1 MAKDSRFGNV
11 GILSKASAEAAA
23 GYEAPKSAK
32 ADNVSGND
40 APTIGKAIPIIA
52 GGARPKGEVIWCRTR
67 RGKNNEC
74 LGDFAVCF
82 GRNAFGRPLELR
94 SLGQNGTDIYIRK
107 DGVTLDPAGEVR
119 FYDGTQ
125 TTADPLIASVE
136 GAANTPA
143 WKGYIYAVLEDV
155 LVDDGEKEF
164 QAEFSDNATVSSSST
179 IFCDP
184 DLAGIDLVYDDTTGL
199 HYGIE
204 FPMSG
209 ASNLITSD
217 GCNILNRVEIV
228 SPARRENASFLV
240 ADEYP
245 FYCDSIY
252 PLRCS
257 GGLVVIN
264 GFFPAF
270 GYTPTS
276 LSVWTGTTYTAIFDT
291 ASGRMIH
298 RALLS
303 GTSYV
308 PENVTQTDTIVGDGT
323 ETSPGATGIEWTV
336 SYPLPNEPNTTI
348 ILRKFDRTDC
358 YAVTGS
364 YAWPISLSSGNIAG
378 HIFNLN
384 NGDIVENDDSL
395 IRTNVNPSTRRA
407 DSWWLGDI
415 PAIDEFIHCVNNSSS
430 VQLAGIVYGTEE
442 FTVYIWDHSRNGI
455 DVVSTTNVTLPTDF
469 EASNINYDA
478 ASGLVLVD
486 AKATVVSLISPRV
499 YSITRSGLATY
510 VSMPTGF
517 TQMLPK
523 SKGIASDGKVP
534 VANDDYSLVGALDI
548 ETGEVET
555 IYDGDTPDNAPT
567 VDLSRNTIS
576 LPTIDGRTSYAVSQV
591 TANDIALSDLIT
603 DICALKG
610 YGPSD
615 IEFQGFSGLV
625 VRGMTISSTT
635 RVSDLLNRIGQ
646 VYGFVFAETDGKL
659 KFRRRRASDGSA
671 TADITLTEANLIEG
685 PDNIVVQRQS
695 ATTVIGS
702 LGLTWLDPDRDYESN
717 NVLARRITGV
727 LSGEAGT
734 RDEEISLPV
743 AIAQATARQ
752 LLFESFYA
760 MAEAETRV
768 SFSVGPEHL
777 RIEPGDLVEI
787 TAGGTTRLVQARRV
801 THRADLNT
809 LEIEADSFMA
819 QATAT
824 IGSAGGGTASPG
836 SGAIGGNYVHLDIP
850 LLTAA
855 DYPGASAVRQ
865 YHGLTTY
872 SAEAW
877 GGADFYV
884 SGNGST
890 YTKVLDYDVPPMVVG
905 VATNA
910 LGDCPQTFALDLD
923 SELTF
928 EVTGGDPDDFETVDY
943 AEMMSD
949 LTICA
954 YGRPGA
960 WELLSFQTVT
970 NNIDG
975 TITLSNLQRGLY
987 GTNLVYYVFDGV
999 GLQHQ
1004 VGDLVCLLDRSR
1016 LRSTVRPAG
1025 EIGRTDRYAVATA
1038 DVGINEALKPRHAMP
1053 GISMRPPPVA
1063 NIIVEHV
1070 AGSSEMTITWDAT
1083 TPIPHTWE
1091 DTGAAGTMPEAY
1103 TYTVFIYTNDDGNYE
1118 ISTTDTTATWTDY
1131 GTVLGGTAIV
1141 SDEMWNVGVMVTS
1154 PIWGD
1159 SFTAYAHEIREA

>member
-1 MAKDSRFGNV
+1 MANKNI
-11 GILSKASAEAAA
+11 GILSKVSAEASAS
-23 GYEAPKSAK
+23 YEGPKSAT
-32 ADNVSGND
+32 AATVSGND
-40 APTIGKAIPIIA
+40 APTIGKPIPIIA

-94 SLGQNGTDIYIRK
+94 ALVQNGTDIYLRK

-125 TTADPLIASVE
+125 TAADPLIASVE
-136 GAANTPA
+136 GASETPA

-155 LVDDGEKEF
+155 VVGDGDKEF
-164 QAEFSDNATVSSSST
+164 QAEFSDNATVSSSAGA

-184 DLAGIDLVYDDTTGL
+184 DLAGIDLVYEETSGL
-199 HYGIE
+199 YYGIQD
-204 FPMSG
+204 PMTG
-209 ASNLITSD
+209 ASSIITSD

-228 SPARRENASFLV
+228 SPARRENDAGFLI

-245 FYCDSIY
+245 FYCDNIY

-257 GGLVVIN
+257 DGLVAIT
-264 GFFPAF
+264 GFFPDLF
-270 GYTPTS
+270 EPSSLDVWPGY
-276 LSVWTGTTYTAIFDT
+276 TYTAIFE
-291 ASGRMIH
+291 ASSGRMIH
-298 RALLS
+298 TALRT

-308 PENVTQTDTIVGDGT
+308 VENVTQTATIVGTGT
-323 ETSPGATGIEWTV
+323 ETSPEATEIEWEV
-336 SYPLPNEPNTTI
+336 SYELPGMINNT
-348 ILRKFDRTDC
+348 ILLRRFNRSDC
-358 YAVTGS
+358 YAVTGP

-395 IRTNVNPSTRRA
+395 IRTNVTESTRRA
-407 DSWWLGDI
+407 DSWWLGNL
-415 PAIDEFIHCVNNSSS
+415 PAVDEFIHCVNNAAS
-430 VQLAGIVYGTEE
+430 VQLAGAVWGSGE
-442 FTVYIWDHSRNGI
+442 FTVYIWDHSNNGI
-455 DVVSTTNVTLPTDF
+455 DLISTTDVTLPTGF
-469 EASNINYDA
+469 AANTLNYDP

-486 AKATVVSLISPRV
+486 AKPTGSSLLSPRV

-510 VSMPTGF
+510 VSMPAGF
-517 TQMLPK
+517 SVMLPK
-523 SKGIASDGKVP
+523 SKGIADDGKVP
-534 VANDDYSLVGALDI
+534 IANDDNSLIGALDI
-548 ETGEVET
+548 ETGTVET
-555 IYDGDTPDNAPT
+555 IYEGDAPESAPT
-567 VDLSRNTIS
+567 VDLRRNAIS
-576 LPTIDGRTSYAVSQV
+576 IPTIDGRTSYAVSQV

-610 YGPSD
+610 YSSSD
-615 IEFQGFSGLV
+615 LVFEGFTGLV

-635 RVSDLLNRIGQ
+635 RVADLLNRLGQ
-646 VYGFVFAETDGKL
+646 LYGFVFAETDGKL
-659 KFRRRRASDGSA
+659 KFRRRRATDGSA
-671 TADITLTEANLIEG
+671 TPDVTLTDSDLIEG
-685 PDNIVVQRQS
+685 SENIVVQRQA
-695 ATTVIGS
+695 ATTVLGS
-702 LGLTWLDPDRDYESN
+702 LGLTWLDPDRDFESN

-768 SFSVGPEHL
+768 SFSVGPKHL
-777 RIEPGDLVEI
+777 RIEPGDLVQI

-824 IGSAGGGTASPG
+824 IGSAGGGTSSPG
-836 SGAIGGNYVHLDIP
+836 SGAIAGNYVHLDIP

-855 DYPGASAVRQ
+855 EYPGASAVRQ

-910 LGDCPQTFALDLD
+910 LGDCPQTFALDVD

-970 NNIDG
+970 NNLDG

-987 GTNLVYYVFDGV
+987 GTNLVYFVFDGV
-999 GLQHQ
+999 GNQHQ
-1004 VGDLVCLLDRSR
+1004 VGDLVCLLNKSR
-1016 LRSTVRPAG
+1016 LRSSVRPTS
-1025 EIGRTDRYAVATA
+1025 EIGRVDRYAVATA
-1038 DVGINEALKPRHAMP
+1038 DVGLTAALKPRHEMT
-1053 GISMRPPPVA
+1053 GVSMRPPPVA

-1070 AGSSEMTITWDAT
+1070 ANTAEMTIDWNAT

-1091 DTGAAGTMPEAY
+1091 DTGAAGVMPETY
-1103 TYTVFIYTNDDGNYE
+1103 TYTVFIYTQSNGNFE
-1118 ISTTDTTATWTDY
+1118 ITTTDTSATWTEY
-1131 GTVLGGTAIV
+1131 GSILGEDALV
-1141 SDEMWNVGVMVTS
+1141 HEQMWNVGVMVTS